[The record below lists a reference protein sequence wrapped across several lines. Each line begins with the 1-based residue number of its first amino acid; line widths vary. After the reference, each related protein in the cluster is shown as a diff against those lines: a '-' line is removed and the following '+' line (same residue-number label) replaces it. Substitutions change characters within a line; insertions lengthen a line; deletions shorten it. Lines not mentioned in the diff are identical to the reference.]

1 MARYV
6 ALLRGINVGG
16 VRVGMSD
23 LRDEFAQLGFTDV
36 RTVLATGN
44 VVFDSGTDS
53 EPSQLRALIEPALG
67 TRFGYEAFVF
77 VHTVDRVAAATAAY
91 PFDERDGVHAYV
103 VFVADDAVLTELLG
117 VDIDGD
123 VESVARGDGVVY
135 WSVPQKQ
142 TLTSP
147 FGKVLGNPKYK
158 ATTTNRNLR
167 TLRKILG

>member
-23 LRDEFAQLGFTDV
+23 LRDEFGHLGFTEV

-44 VVFDSGTDS
+44 VVFDADDDHT
-53 EPSQLRALIEPALG
+53 PSSLRELIEPALG
-67 TRFGYEAFVF
+67 KRFGYEAFVF
-77 VHTVDRVAAATAAY
+77 VHTVDHVADVTGAY
-91 PFDERDGVHAYV
+91 PFDESDGVHAYV
-103 VFVADDAVLTELLG
+103 VFVADDAVLDELLG

-142 TLTSP
+142 TLSSA
-147 FGKVLGNPKYK
+147 FGKVLGRSAYK

-167 TLRKILG
+167 TLRRILG

>member
-23 LRDEFAQLGFTDV
+23 LRDEFGRLGFADV
-36 RTVLATGN
+36 RSVLATGN
-44 VVFDSGTDS
+44 VVFDAGDDAA
-53 EPSQLRALIEPALG
+53 PSQLRAVIEPALG
-67 TRFGYEAFVF
+67 QRFGYEAFVF
-77 VHTVDRVAAATAAY
+77 VHSVDQVAAVTAAY
-91 PFDERDGVHAYV
+91 PFDESDGVHAYV
-103 VFVADDAVLTELLG
+103 VFVADTAVLDELLG

-135 WSVPQKQ
+135 WSVPREQ
-142 TLTSP
+142 TLTSA
-147 FGKVLGNPKYK
+147 FGKVLGKSRYK

-167 TLRKILG
+167 TLRKILA